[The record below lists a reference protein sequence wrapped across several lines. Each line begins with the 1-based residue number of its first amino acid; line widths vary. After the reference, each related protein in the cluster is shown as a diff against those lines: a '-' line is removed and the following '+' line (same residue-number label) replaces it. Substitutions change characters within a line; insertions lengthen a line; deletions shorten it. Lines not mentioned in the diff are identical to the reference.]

1 MPAFRTDPVVFRTH
15 HGGDRFLRH
24 SGVGVLFD
32 SPGSTV
38 SRVHRRRETSVT
50 PSPEHATP
58 VRNPE
63 SDDRIA
69 VVMEQDR
76 DHAEA
81 YLPGMG
87 RAQHITHVT
96 PDGALKYLLQLLH

>member
-1 MPAFRTDPVVFRTH
+1 
-15 HGGDRFLRH
+15 
-24 SGVGVLFD
+24 
-32 SPGSTV
+32 
-38 SRVHRRRETSVT
+38 
-50 PSPEHATP
+50 
-58 VRNPE
+58 
-63 SDDRIA
+63 
-69 VVMEQDR
+69 MEQDR